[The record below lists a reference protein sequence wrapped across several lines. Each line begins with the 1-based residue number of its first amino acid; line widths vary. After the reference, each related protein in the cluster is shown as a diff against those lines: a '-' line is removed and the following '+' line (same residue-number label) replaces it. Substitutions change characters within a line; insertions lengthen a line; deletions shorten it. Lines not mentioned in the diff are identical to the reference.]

1 MKQWIVGLVAAA
13 CMAASM
19 ANADT
24 SGRRDVEVIFDR
36 NKGQIY
42 ALYGRALKER
52 PGLKGRMDIEISIA
66 RSGETTNCRV
76 VSSQLGAPE
85 LERQI
90 CEKVRTWR
98 FAPGSGPVKVTKPID
113 FFPAA

>member
-1 MKQWIVGLVAAA
+1 MRQWIVRLVAAA
-13 CMAASM
+13 CITASM
-19 ANADT
+19 AHADT
-24 SGRRDVEVIFDR
+24 SSREVIEITFDR

-42 ALYGRALKER
+42 ALYSRALKER
-52 PGLKGRMDIEISIA
+52 PGLQGRIDLEVSVA
-66 RSGETTNCRV
+66 ASGEAGCRV

-98 FAPGSGPVKVTKPID
+98 FPARAEPIKVNKRID

>member
-1 MKQWIVGLVAAA
+1 MRQWIVRLVATA
-13 CMAASM
+13 CIAASM
-19 ANADT
+19 AHADT
-24 SGRRDVEVIFDR
+24 SSREDIEIAFDR

-42 ALYGRALKER
+42 ALYSRALKER
-52 PGLKGRMDIEISIA
+52 PGLKGRIDLEISIA

-90 CEKVRTWR
+90 CDKVRTMR
-98 FAPGSGPVKVTKPID
+98 FSPRSEPIKVTKRID
-113 FFPAA
+113 FFPA

>member
-1 MKQWIVGLVAAA
+1 MKQWIVRLVATA
-13 CMAASM
+13 CIATSTAY
-19 ANADT
+19 ADT
-24 SGRRDVEVIFDR
+24 SARGDIESTFDR

-42 ALYGRALKER
+42 ALYGRALKES
-52 PGLKGRMDIEISIA
+52 PGLKGRVDLEISIA
-66 RSGETTNCRV
+66 TSGEAGCRV

-90 CEKVRTWR
+90 CEKVKTWR
-98 FAPGSGPVKVTKPID
+98 FATRPAPIKVKKPIE